1 MNKKEYRLEVGGKT
15 ISATFS
21 DLADQTNGSVMVSCG
36 QTVVIANAT
45 MSKEP
50 KDLDYFPLTVDYEER
65 FYAAGKILGS
75 QFIRREGRPSEEA
88 ILTSRIVDRTI
99 RPLFD
104 QYIRNEIQLVITALS
119 IDDENDPDIL
129 SIIAASLALSVS
141 DIPWNGPVG
150 AVRIGKKNGQELTIN
165 PSYKFRKEAI
175 LDAVI
180 CGKNGT
186 VNMIE
191 TEAKQIVEDIMN
203 QSILL
208 AVQESK
214 KIEEFQ
220 KQIVNEIGK
229 KKIVIA
235 KPELPEEIKNLF
247 EETIKSQLNEVI
259 FARPGSKNIYELESE
274 WAKTV
279 KEKLPGS
286 NVGLAKEL
294 YNHTIDEIV
303 HKEAVKNSKR
313 PDGREL
319 NQLRSLYAQ
328 AGGVSTIIHGS
339 GIFYRGGTHVLSVLT
354 LGGPGDS
361 LVQDSME
368 VQDKKY
374 FMHHY
379 NFPPFSSG
387 ETGRLATNRRSIGHG
402 ALAEKSLRGILPA
415 RETFPYTV
423 RLVSESMA
431 SNGSTSMASVCA
443 SSLALMDGGVPI
455 SAPAAGIAMG
465 LMILPDGKYKVLTD
479 IQGPEDHHGD
489 MDFKVAGTRN
499 GITGIQLDVKVDGI
513 DPKIL
518 EEALVEAQKARY
530 QILDVIESAI
540 SKPRQELAAS
550 APKIEWLKI
559 DIEKIGAVIGPGG
572 KIIQQITRENEVEID
587 ILQEDGTVYITGKKL
602 ENVKKAKSIIESLVK
617 EYKVGEKFEGKV
629 TRLMDFGA
637 FVEIGP
643 GIEGMV
649 HISEIAPFRINKI
662 SDVISIGEKVN
673 VVIKE
678 VDEKGRIN
686 LSIKNIDPDFAN
698 RKGLTRNQPH

>member
-698 RKGLTRNQPH
+698 RKGLIRNQPH